1 MVSLIVASKVLDV
14 ELEGAIAADPLDALT
29 GITEIRAV
37 VASRERDAVRRALD
51 DHTWAEV
58 GRALGVSK
66 QAAFQRFG
74 KEWVTEA
81 KVEIKSG
88 TTDTKKLVAERLRS
102 KLRA

>member
-1 MVSLIVASKVLDV
+1 MERLSVAGEALDL
-14 ELEGAIAADPLDALT
+14 ELEGAITADPLDALT

-37 VASRERDAVRRALD
+37 VASRERDAVRRALG

-81 KVEIKSG
+81 KAEIKTG
-88 TTDTKKLVAERLRS
+88 TKDTKRLVAERLRK
-102 KLRA
+102 KLRT

>member
-1 MVSLIVASKVLDV
+1 MESLSAAGKALDV
-14 ELEGAIAADPLDALT
+14 ELEGAIAADPVDALT
-29 GITEIRAV
+29 GITEIRALV
-37 VASRERDAVRRALD
+37 SVREREAVRRALD

-58 GRALGVSK
+58 GKALGVSK

-81 KVEIKSG
+81 KAEIKSG

>member
-1 MVSLIVASKVLDV
+1 MERLSVATKVLDV

-29 GITEIRAV
+29 GITDIRAV
-37 VASRERDAVRRALD
+37 VASRERDAVRRALA

-81 KVEIKSG
+81 KAEIKTG
-88 TTDTKKLVAERLRS
+88 TKDKKRLVAERMRK

>member
-1 MVSLIVASKVLDV
+1 METLSSASKALDI

-37 VASRERDAVRRALD
+37 VARRERDAVRRALD

-81 KVEIKSG
+81 KAEIKSG
-88 TTDTKKLVAERLRS
+88 TTDTKKLVADRLRR